1 MSAIIDF
8 FNKVLGKQDETL
20 TAVGSIAKDF
30 EALKLSASE
39 KESQIQSLTTDL
51 ESVRA
56 ELDAE
61 KAKAATLETAAKE
74 FNATLEAKSAEVD
87 KIAAAKALEIT
98 QKQGQPAL
106 TMDAPANPAANQPA
120 KANLKG
126 RDLLIHA
133 LSQQTK

>member
-8 FNKVLGKQDETL
+8 FNTVLGKQDETL

-39 KESQIQSLTTDL
+39 KDSQIQSLTTDL

-74 FNATLEAKSAEVD
+74 FDAKLQAKDAEVD
-87 KIAAAKALEIT
+87 TKAAAKAATIT
-98 QKQGQPAL
+98 QSIGQPPVP
-106 TMDAPANPAANQPA
+106 DAGTATPGAADA